1 MSITFGQLKF
11 GDGLSAQTVIDDAMQ
26 QKASSKAA
34 KSSSSRKHVTR
45 APTLQQLIESTAGPS
60 AAPAPTRFNPMSLG
74 RSVAS
79 VASPSSSSS
88 RRRSSRR
95 RRRVDNDD
103 DISSSS
109 SSSISS
115 ISSSSSSDSSDSS
128 VVSEDEPQSKVTVA
142 NVVLESSST
151 TTTATDS
158 SDSTQLW
165 VPGVKLAAIVAAG
178 ASKSKRA
185 AASAPT
191 SQLPPLQMAVGD
203 VVTLIDASSDALYL
217 VVRHDVTLE
226 VGTVPSSSVVFRGA
240 SGRDPERTSGLRSRD
255 AAIYELFETEAA
267 FVSQLKQQNAPD
279 DVVSAHE
286 AFLEALTERVSAL
299 DASTVIGDTLAAA
312 LSTFIVESIE
322 SPRMAFYAWALGALK
337 AATPAAHAD
346 SALLVRASDT
356 YANVLAAAKRSVE
369 ARARVQKLASMLGS
383 AGENLALPARQ
394 LLREVAGLSTVD
406 EYGRESKR
414 HLLVFNDILLLC
426 KKKKSLLRA
435 DELRVK
441 KRIDLSR
448 VRVGKSDLTLKI
460 AQDCGLEIAHGP
472 KFVRHFALLRRG
484 SPGEL
489 CELHALLQEAIRTR
503 CEQLDAGVGLP
514 VQADIDRDEDDDVAR
529 QKSSRRMLRNTPPTS
544 PRVQSPRTTSPAPI
558 ADADSDGEQ
567 DDEHDVVL
575 PPGVRVVF
583 ALASSPESGKAL
595 VRDAASRRQATWR
608 AIESTSDLRAQ
619 LPLPEA
625 VSVIVLNGCV
635 STLRQARQFES
646 TVTRPARVVM
656 LDNGTAPTSD
666 FQLIQNL
673 YDGMSSADGGPL
685 LAVLRGEQCSD
696 SSALIAAIEGVHS
709 LPDDDDTLPSYDAVT
724 VAAPLSPPPPPPP
737 PSYEAVMRTSKPTL
751 LRAYR
756 WDDLSKL
763 PHFVGT
769 MSASDIYV
777 LLQAAKERT
786 AVLRVADGGDRI
798 EIAAIMRDETRHA
811 KSGRALVFLP
821 VLSTGEDSGA
831 SADAGPPLF
840 YVPSMPHV
848 LMSTIGGVLEALALK
863 PFVPRQFHQFTWN
876 GAASPGVCLHCLET
890 MMEQHLRCRQCFRV
904 VHVACAPNVAFG
916 VCVGIALTPAET
928 RLRLC
933 RRVFDTLD
941 TERTGYLLP
950 AVLQR
955 IFKMTDDDVARV
967 LARADSNNDGK
978 IEFDEFE
985 RLLQKRFLTAFESL
999 DVDSDGLLSV
1009 DEVSS
1014 GLSRVGQV
1022 PQSAVDA
1029 YVTKLRTTN
1038 VRHID
1043 FRDFVMAFFVA
1054 IVADN
1059 EQT

>member
-11 GDGLSAQTVIDDAMQ
+11 GDGLSAQTVINDAMQ
-26 QKASSKAA
+26 QKASSKAV
-34 KSSSSRKHVTR
+34 KSSSSRRHVTR
-45 APTLQQLIESTAGPS
+45 APTLQQLIESTAPS

-79 VASPSSSSS
+79 VSAASS

-95 RRRVDNDD
+95 RRRVDDDD

-109 SSSISS
+109 SSSSSSFSS
-115 ISSSSSSDSSDSS
+115 ISSDSSA
-128 VVSEDEPQSKVTVA
+128 VSEDEPQAKVTVA

-158 SDSTQLW
+158 SDSVLW
-165 VPGVKLAAIVAAG
+165 VPGVKLAATVAAG
-178 ASKSKRA
+178 ASKSKR

-191 SQLPPLQMAVGD
+191 SQLPPLQIAVGD
-203 VVTLIDASSDALYL
+203 VVTLIDASSDALFL
-217 VVRHDVTLE
+217 VVRHDATLE
-226 VGTVPSSSVVFRGA
+226 VGTVPSSAVVFRQA

-255 AAIYELFETEAA
+255 AAIYELFETEATYVA
-267 FVSQLKQQNAPD
+267 QLKQQNAPA

-286 AFLEALTERVSAL
+286 AFLKALTERVGAL

-312 LSTFIVESIE
+312 LSTFIVESTE
-322 SPRMAFYAWALGALK
+322 SPRIAYYSWALGALK

-356 YANVLAAAKRSVE
+356 YANVLAAAKRGVE
-369 ARARVQKLASMLGS
+369 ARARVQKLAAMLGS

-448 VRVGKSDLTLKI
+448 VRVGKSELTLKI

-472 KFVRHFALLRRG
+472 KFVRHFALLRR
-484 SPGEL
+484 SNPSEL
-489 CELHALLQEAIRTR
+489 CELHAVLQEAIRTR
-503 CEQLDAGVGLP
+503 CEQLDAGLGLP
-514 VQADIDRDEDDDVAR
+514 VQADVDRDEDDDVAR

-544 PRVQSPRTTSPAPI
+544 PRATSPPPI
-558 ADADSDGEQ
+558 ADADSPSSDGGEQ
-567 DDEHDVVL
+567 DDEHAVVL

-583 ALASSPESGKAL
+583 ALAASPESGKAL

-608 AIESTSDLRAQ
+608 AVESTSDLRAQ

-625 VSVIVLNGCV
+625 VSVLVLNGCV
-635 STLRQARQFES
+635 STQRQARQFEA
-646 TVTRPARVVM
+646 TVTRPARVVL
-656 LDNGTAPTSD
+656 LDNGTAANSD
-666 FQLIQNL
+666 FQLVLNL

-709 LPDDDDTLPSYDAVT
+709 LPDDDELPDYQSDAVT
-724 VAAPLSPPPPPPP
+724 VAAPLSPPPPPP
-737 PSYEAVMRTSKPTL
+737 PSYEAVMRTSKPAL
-751 LRAYR
+751 LCAYR
-756 WDDLSKL
+756 WDDVSKL

-798 EIAAIMRDETRHA
+798 EIAAIMRDDESRHA

-821 VLSTGEDSGA
+821 VLSTGEGSGA

-840 YVPSMPHV
+840 YVPSMPH
-848 LMSTIGGVLEALALK
+848 LAATIGSLLEALALT
-863 PFVPRQFHQFTWN
+863 PFVPRQFHQFTWC

-904 VHVACAPNVAFG
+904 VHIACAPNVAFG

-955 IFKMTDDDVARV
+955 VFNMTDDDVARV
-967 LARADSNNDGK
+967 LARADSNDDGK

-1014 GLSRVGQV
+1014 GLARVGQV

-1029 YVTKLRTTN
+1029 YVAKLRATN
-1038 VRHID
+1038 ARHID

-1054 IVADN
+1054 IVAAN
-1059 EQT
+1059 ELNH